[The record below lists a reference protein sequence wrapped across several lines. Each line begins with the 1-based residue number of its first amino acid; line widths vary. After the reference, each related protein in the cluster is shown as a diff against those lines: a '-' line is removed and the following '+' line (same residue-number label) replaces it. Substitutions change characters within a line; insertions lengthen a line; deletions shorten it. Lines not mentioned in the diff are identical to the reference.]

1 MWKYKIQFKR
11 TLNYSRLKRTKAR
24 HETGSN
30 RAKMIIFEKI
40 TKNDDFFNTF
50 ASSYDRK
57 RIFEATPRR
66 ASIFFIFDDTAKPS
80 DTKNEQR
87 NFPDRA
93 KKNANAQK
101 KLPSGPAKSTE
112 SGN

>member
-1 MWKYKIQFKR
+1 M
-11 TLNYSRLKRTKAR
+11 
-24 HETGSN
+24 
-30 RAKMIIFEKI
+30 
-40 TKNDDFFNTF
+40 KNDIFFKLF
-50 ASSYDRK
+50 ASICDIK

-66 ASIFFIFDDTAKPS
+66 ASIFFIFDDTTKPS

-93 KKNANAQK
+93 KKNANVQK